1 MAYLPNSDADREAML
16 EVIGATDVAALFDSI
31 PASLLEP
38 AIDLPAPLAEQD
50 LVAELER
57 LAARN
62 RPLSGL
68 DNFLGAGVY
77 RRFIPAIVRG
87 TIGRP
92 EFYTAYTPY
101 QAEASQ
107 GTLQT
112 IFEFQSMICALTGLD
127 VANASLYD
135 GATAAAEAMMLAVQ
149 ATGRDRIAVSGA
161 VHPETLR
168 VLRTFAAGRAVS
180 VDVVP
185 VGTDDV
191 TATDAVRAVLDER
204 HAGLLVQQPT
214 FYGTLESLSEL
225 ADVAHSVGALALCS
239 ADPLA
244 CTVLVPPGDAGFD
257 VCVGDGQPLGVPASF
272 GGPHVGYMA
281 VRQSLV
287 RRMPGRLVGITTDH
301 AGRRAYTL
309 TLQTREQ
316 HIRREHAT
324 SNICT
329 NHALVALAATIYMAH
344 MGAGGMRRVATVSAQ
359 RAHALAEKVAT
370 LPGYSLA
377 GSSPFLW
384 EFVLRCPGDAS
395 AVAAQLRDRGIVAG
409 LALGTVDPA
418 RTDQLLVCCTE
429 MTSPAAID
437 RLVAGLGALDGSALP
452 RAREEVTV

>member
-1 MAYLPNSDADREAML
+1 MAYLPNNDADREAML
-16 EVIGATDVAALFDSI
+16 EVVGASDVSALFDTV
-31 PASLLEP
+31 PASLLDPVIE
-38 AIDLPAPLAEQD
+38 LPAPLAEQD

-68 DNFLGAGVY
+68 DSFLGAGVY

-87 TIGRP
+87 TISRP

-112 IFEFQSMICALTGLD
+112 IFEFQSMICALVGLD

-149 ATGRDRIAVSGA
+149 ATGRDRIAVSGT

-168 VLRTFAAGRAVS
+168 VLHTFAAGRAVH

-185 VGTDDV
+185 AGAGDV
-191 TATDAVRAVLDER
+191 TDVGAVRSVLGEG

-214 FYGTLESLSEL
+214 FYGTLDSLAGL
-225 ADVAHSVGALALCS
+225 AEAAHAVGALALCS

-244 CTVLVPPGDAGFD
+244 CSALVPPGEAGFD
-257 VCVGDGQPLGVPASF
+257 VCVGDGQPLGVPPSF

-281 VRQSLV
+281 VRQALV
-287 RRMPGRLVGITTDH
+287 RRMPGRLVGITSDH
-301 AGRRAYTL
+301 EGRRAYTL

-329 NHALVALAATIYMAH
+329 NHALIALAATIYMAH
-344 MGAGGMRRVATVSAQ
+344 MGAGGMRKVAEVSAQ
-359 RAHALAEKVAT
+359 RAHVLAERLSAT
-370 LPGYSLA
+370 NGFSLA
-377 GSSPFLW
+377 TTSPFLW
-384 EFVLRCPGDAS
+384 EFVLRCPGDA
-395 AVAAQLRDRGIVAG
+395 AVIAATLRQKGIVAG
-409 LALGTVDPA
+409 LPLGRVEPA
-418 RTDQLLVCCTE
+418 RADQLLVCCTE
-429 MTSPAAID
+429 MTAPAAID
-437 RLVAGLGALDGSALP
+437 RFVEALAGVDVAALSP
-452 RAREEVTV
+452 AREGVAV

>member
-16 EVIGATDVAALFDSI
+16 EVVGAADLDALFESV
-31 PASLLEP
+31 PGSLLNP
-38 AIDLPAPLAEQD
+38 GIDLPPPLGEQD

-149 ATGRDRIAVSGA
+149 ATGRERIAVSGA
-161 VHPETLR
+161 VHPETMR
-168 VLRTFAAGRAVS
+168 VLHTFAAGRAVS
-180 VDVVP
+180 IDVVP
-185 VGTDDV
+185 VGAGDLTE
-191 TATDAVRAVLDER
+191 ADAVRAVIDDR

-214 FYGTLESLSEL
+214 FFGTLEALSEL
-225 ADVAHSVGALALCS
+225 AEVAHAAGALALCS
-239 ADPLA
+239 ADPVS
-244 CTVLVPPGDAGFD
+244 CSVLVPPGEAGFD

-287 RRMPGRLVGITTDH
+287 RRMPGRLVGVTTDH

-329 NHALVALAATIYMAH
+329 NHALIALAATIYMAH
-344 MGAGGMRRVATVSAQ
+344 MGAGGMRQVATISAQ
-359 RAHALAEKVAT
+359 RAHVLAERLAEV
-370 LPGYSLA
+370 PGYSLA

-384 EFVLRCPGDAS
+384 EFALRCPGDAA
-395 AVAAQLRDRGIVAG
+395 AVAAQLRERGIVAG
-409 LALGTVDPA
+409 LPLGRVDPA
-418 RTDQLLVCCTE
+418 RADQLLLCCTE
-429 MTSPAAID
+429 MTPPTAID
-437 RLVAGLGALDGSALP
+437 RLVDAIGGLGSSTPA